1 MAGYPASLHSC
12 RSLIPV
18 TVGHYSGPFRT
29 PFRFLSDSIPILTQ
43 NCPVSARNTVRYESE
58 RCPTEIGTL
67 SGRNRNHCPTS
78 PGIRK
83 RPLLVS
89 SDAIESLFGLFKTI
103 VQRNPQAEL
112 NRSIY
117 LLPLLCGNRS
127 YIEIDQSLKSCSH
140 TQMLSQVEQTV
151 PPTLRQQ
158 RTQQFKKC
166 STLVPKS
173 GNFQRLET
181 G

>member
-1 MAGYPASLHSC
+1 MLPCIYASYFCITILNSC
-12 RSLIPV
+12 CIVHREYCSSPCERLRI
-18 TVGHYSGPFRT
+18 R
-29 PFRFLSDSIPILTQ
+29 LSAWLEKHITIHRHLAIAQ
-43 NCPVSARNTVRYESE
+43 
-58 RCPTEIGTL
+58 
-67 SGRNRNHCPTS
+67 
-78 PGIRK
+78 

-127 YIEIDQSLKSCSH
+127 YIEIDQALKSCSH

-173 GNFQRLET
+173 GNFQRLCQRRREI